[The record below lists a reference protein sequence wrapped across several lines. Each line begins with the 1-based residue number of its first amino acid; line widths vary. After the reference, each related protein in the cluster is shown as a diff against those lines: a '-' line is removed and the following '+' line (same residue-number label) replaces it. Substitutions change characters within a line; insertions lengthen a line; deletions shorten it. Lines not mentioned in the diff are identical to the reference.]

1 MKITNFPFSETH
13 QFSKLMMD
21 YLDKHSAVREFY
33 KYDTGIDEI
42 EKVIQDKIQ
51 LTPVDA
57 DKYINRELLVETIKK
72 QYQSLSSIPDKV
84 SENIQALENSITFC
98 IVTAHQLNIFGGPLY
113 YIYKIAQTISTCRQL
128 REKYQNNN
136 FVPVYW
142 MGSEDHDFEEI
153 NHIYLYNKK
162 IEWTDKQRGATGD
175 YSTESLL
182 PLIDDLEKIL
192 GDGEYSKTLINIFK
206 RAYTQPTLS
215 AAARFLVNELF
226 GEYGLVIVD
235 GNDKNFKHEF
245 SGIMKD
251 ELLNRNSFRLVNEQV
266 EKLVLKGHEA
276 QAFPR
281 EINLFYLSGNSR
293 ERIEYNTS
301 RSKYEIRNTDLS
313 FTVEEIIA
321 ELEKHAE
328 RFSPNVI
335 LRPLFQ
341 QKILPS
347 LAYIGGAG
355 ELCYWLQLKTV
366 FDFYEINFPQ
376 LLLRNSAMLVNE
388 NLSRKIEKM
397 GFSVMDFFKETE
409 QLKKDFI
416 SKNTEQDID
425 LSGLKKNIE
434 TEFSKLQD
442 IVKSVDASLI
452 QAVGAEMQKSLQ
464 SIEGIE
470 KRILKSLKQR
480 NETELNQIEKI
491 KNLLFPENSMQ
502 ERTDNF
508 STYYAKYGQQF
519 IDDLIT
525 NFDVYNK
532 QFLVIELI

>member
-13 QFSKLMMD
+13 QFSKLAMD
-21 YLDKHSAVREFY
+21 YLEKQPAIREFY

-42 EKVIQDKIQ
+42 EKIIQDKIQ
-51 LTPVDA
+51 LLPVDA
-57 DKYINRELLVETIKK
+57 DKYINREVLVETIKE
-72 QYQSLSSIPDKV
+72 QYRTISIHEKV

-128 REKYQNNN
+128 TEKYPNNN

-153 NHIYLYNKK
+153 NHINLFNKK
-162 IEWTDKQRGATGD
+162 IEWADKQRGATGE
-175 YSTESLL
+175 YSTESLFH
-182 PLIDDLEKIL
+182 LIDEIEKVL
-192 GDGEYSKTLINIFK
+192 GEGKYSKELINIFK
-206 RAYTQPTLS
+206 RAYAQPTLT
-215 AAARFLVNELF
+215 AAARFLVNEIF

-235 GNDKNFKHEF
+235 GNDKSFKREF
-245 SGIMKD
+245 SPIMKD
-251 ELLNRNSFRLVNEQV
+251 ELLNGNSFRLVNEQV
-266 EKLVLKGHEA
+266 EKLLLKGHEA

-281 EINLFYLSGNSR
+281 EINLFYLTANSR
-293 ERIEYNTS
+293 ERIEFNS
-301 RSKYEIRNTDLS
+301 SLSKYEVKNTGLS
-313 FTVEEIIA
+313 FTTEDIIS
-321 ELEKHAE
+321 ELENHPE

-355 ELCYWLQLKTV
+355 ELCYWLQLKSV

-388 NLSRKIEKM
+388 NISKKIEKM
-397 GFSVMDFFKETE
+397 GFSIQDFFKDTE
-409 QLKKDFI
+409 QIKKEFI
-416 SKNTEQDID
+416 SRTTEENID

-442 IVKSVDASLI
+442 IVKNVDGSLV
-452 QAVGAEMQKSLQ
+452 QAVGAEMQKSIQ
-464 SIEGIE
+464 SIESIE

-491 KNLLFPENSMQ
+491 KNQLFPENSLQ
-502 ERTDNF
+502 ERIDNF
-508 STYYAKYGQQF
+508 SPYYAKYGPQF
-519 IDDLIT
+519 IENLISG
-525 NFDVYNK
+525 FDIYNK
-532 QFLVIELI
+532 QFLVAELI